1 MQENRETQSHFY
13 GKRQTRD
20 ALVKISQIMEWYTML
35 KDKPRWWI
43 PIYLSTQYT
52 TLWKEQVKT
61 VQKKLMNK
69 RYKETF
75 LPM

>member
-1 MQENRETQSHFY
+1 
-13 GKRQTRD
+13 
-20 ALVKISQIMEWYTML
+20 MEWYTML
-35 KDKPRWWI
+35 KDKPRRWI

-52 TLWKEQVKT
+52 TLWKERVKT

-69 RYKETF
+69 RYKEKF

>member
-1 MQENRETQSHFY
+1 
-13 GKRQTRD
+13 
-20 ALVKISQIMEWYTML
+20 MEWDTML

-69 RYKETF
+69 RYKKQF
-75 LPM
+75 IPM